1 MKTITVLCVSVA
13 SIALFMVAS
22 FVFNRAERKLSPKE
36 PLRWAFVNDQT
47 PEHLKPD
54 RVKMAG
60 IERLN
65 LDGHLYYYKS
75 ADTHRS
81 GGINGPLAVSNPLL
95 IHAAGCTNHAPS
107 VQAEAPIGR
116 YLRGGEP
123 NFIQGTIGAEDLPM
137 TGQPAIHVAPTP
149 PGYWK
154 STPHIGLGPAVT
166 NLLEIPIKTSDIVI
180 GVHGVLIPGGVPIPK
195 RNLGTFHDGVSET
208 IYRTPCE
215 HEPSTFQFTDGSMKC
230 VKCGNQI
237 KVVYR

>member
-1 MKTITVLCVSVA
+1 MKIVTVLCVSVA
-13 SIALFMVAS
+13 SIALFMVS
-22 FVFNRAERKLSPKE
+22 TFVFNSAERKLSPIDE
-36 PLRWAFVNDQT
+36 RERRWAFVNDHT

-95 IHAAGCTNHAPS
+95 IHAAGCTNHAPI
-107 VQAEAPIGR
+107 VQAEAPTGQ

-123 NFIQGTIGAEDLPM
+123 RFIRGIIKTEEVPDPLEALRALERDRKIIE
-137 TGQPAIHVAPTP
+137 GQPAPQ
-149 PGYWK
+149 
-154 STPHIGLGPAVT
+154 VT
-166 NLLEIPIKTSDIVI
+166 IEPIKTSDIVI
-180 GVHGVLIPGGVPIPK
+180 GVNGMLIPGGVPILK
-195 RNLGTFHDGVSET
+195 RNFGTFHDGANET

-215 HEPSTFQFTDGSMKC
+215 HEPSTLQFTDGSMKC